1 MKFNTAIAALMELLN
16 GISAHGSL
24 TREEL
29 TTYIKLL
36 CPIAPH
42 LCEEI
47 WEKIGGEGFLSM
59 SSWPVYEE
67 SKTVD
72 ATVKVGVQVNGKLRG
87 VVELPADCQK
97 EEAMKLVSQDPKI
110 QAFLEGKNLVKEIY
124 VPNKIV
130 NLVVK

>member
-1 MKFNTAIAALMELLN
+1 MRFPPRD
-16 GISAHGSL
+16 L
-24 TREEL
+24 TRDEFV
-29 TTYIKLL
+29 TYIKLL

-47 WEKIGGEGFLSM
+47 WERIGGEGFLSM
-59 SSWPVYEE
+59 SPWPVYQE

-87 VVELPADCQK
+87 VVELPADCGK
-97 EEAMKLVSQDPKI
+97 EEAMKIASEDDKI
-110 QAFLEGKNLVKEIY
+110 KAFLEGKNIVKEIY

-130 NLVVK
+130 NIVVK